1 MENSPVSI
9 NFNFHIRIKFSIFV
23 GLLKCQKR
31 QKTSKNLIENY
42 CNTNIGSVGKRKN
55 MSQKEYTASS
65 IQALE
70 GMEHVRMRPSMYIG
84 DVGLRGL
91 HHLVYEVVD
100 NSIDEAL
107 AGHCDTIS
115 VVIHEGE
122 SISVKDNGRGIPVD
136 FHEKEQKSALE
147 VVMTKIGAGGKFDKD
162 SYKVSGGLH
171 GVGVSCVNALSTSL
185 IATVNRNGKIYQQKY
200 SEGKA
205 LAPVAEIGT
214 TTDRGTEVFFQPDN
228 TIFQEL
234 IYNYDTLAARLRE
247 LSFLNKGITITLT
260 DERQQN
266 EDGTFKTE
274 IFHSEGG
281 LKEFVEYIDGNRE
294 SIMSNVIFMEG
305 DKDNI
310 PVEVAMRYN
319 TSYNENL
326 HSYVNNI
333 NTHEGGTHLA
343 GFRRALTRTLKKFA
357 DELGLPAKEKVEVT
371 GDDFREGLTAVISVK
386 VMEPQFEGQT
396 KTKLGNSEV
405 SGAVD
410 KIVGEMLTNFLEEN
424 PNEAK
429 IIVQKVVLAAKTRQ
443 AAKKARELVQR
454 KSPMGGSGLPGKLSD
469 CSSKD
474 PAISELFLVEGDSA
488 GGTAKQGRDR
498 HFQAILP
505 LRGKILN
512 VEKSMLHK
520 VYDNEE
526 IKNIY
531 TALGVSVGTE
541 EDSKALN
548 ITKLRYHKVVI
559 MTDADIDGSH
569 ISTLI
574 LTFFFRYMKELIEN
588 GYIYIAQPPLYL
600 LKKGNKKVYAYNEKE
615 REEFTLEMAPDGKG
629 VDVQRYKGLGEMNP
643 EQLWETTLNP
653 EHRILKQVTIDSLAE
668 ADNVFSMLMGDEVPP
683 RREFIEKNAVYAK
696 IDV

>member
-1 MENSPVSI
+1 
-9 NFNFHIRIKFSIFV
+9 
-23 GLLKCQKR
+23 
-31 QKTSKNLIENY
+31 
-42 CNTNIGSVGKRKN
+42 
-55 MSQKEYTASS
+55 MSEKQYTASS

-70 GMEHVRMRPSMYIG
+70 GIEHVRLRPSMYIG
-84 DVGLRGL
+84 DVGVRGL

-107 AGHCDTIS
+107 AGYCDTIS
-115 VVIHEGE
+115 VTIHEGNG
-122 SISVKDNGRGIPVD
+122 ISVKDNGRGIPVD

-185 IATVNRNGKIYQQKY
+185 IATVQRDGKIYQQKY
-200 SEGKA
+200 SQGKA
-205 LAPVAEIGT
+205 LGNVEEIGASEIT
-214 TTDRGTEVFFQPDN
+214 GTEVFFQPDES
-228 TIFQEL
+228 IFNEL
-234 IYNYDTLAARLRE
+234 VYNYDTLAARLRE
-247 LSFLNKGITITLT
+247 LAFLNKGITITLT
-260 DERQQN
+260 DERVKEEN
-266 EDGTFKTE
+266 GEFKSETFY
-274 IFHSEGG
+274 SEGG
-281 LKEFVEYIDGNRE
+281 LKEFVEFIDGNRE
-294 SIMSNVIFMEG
+294 GIMDVIFMEG
-305 DKDNI
+305 ERDDI

-319 TSYNENL
+319 TTFKENL
-326 HSYVNNI
+326 YSYVNNI

-343 GFRRALTRTLKKFA
+343 GFRRALTRTLKKYA
-357 DELGLPAKEKVEVT
+357 DELGIPQKEKVEVT

-410 KIVGEMLTNFLEEN
+410 KIVGEMLSNFLEEN

-429 IIVQKVVLAAKTRQ
+429 QIVQKVVLAAKARQ
-443 AAKKARELVQR
+443 AAKKAREMVQR
-454 KSPMGGSGLPGKLSD
+454 KSPLGGSGLPGKLAD

-474 PAISELFLVEGDSA
+474 PSISEIFLVEGDSA
-488 GGTAKQGRDR
+488 GGTAKGGRDR
-498 HFQAILP
+498 NFQAILP

-520 VYDNEE
+520 VYDNDE

-548 ITKLRYHKVVI
+548 LSKLRYHKIVI

-588 GYIYIAQPPLYL
+588 GYVYIASPPLYL
-600 LKKGNKKVYAYNEKE
+600 LKRGNKKLYAWNDKE
-615 REEFTLEMAPDGKG
+615 REELTKELSADGRG
-629 VDVQRYKGLGEMNP
+629 VEIQRYKGLGEMNA

-653 EHRILKQVTIDSLAE
+653 ENRILKQVTIENAGE
-668 ADNVFSMLMGDEVPP
+668 ADRIFSMLMGDEVPP
-683 RREFIEKNAVYAK
+683 RREFIEKNAVYAN
-696 IDV
+696 IDA